1 VFDRIGSYRVYCSFS
16 QFIGKIG
23 RYSSVEDFTVHIS
36 NQMDFGRF
44 LPVFTEFDRFF
55 QKLTESEGANFFVSA
70 SFLNT
75 DNSPSSNIQYSS
87 REIYR
92 EEPWTKT

>member
-1 VFDRIGSYRVYCSFS
+1 MQPVYRQNRLVFVGWGFYCSYF
-16 QFIGKIG
+16 Q
-23 RYSSVEDFTVHIS
+23 S
-36 NQMDFGRF
+36 NGFR
-44 LPVFTEFDRFF
+44 PVFTEFDRFF
-55 QKLTESEGANFFVSA
+55 QKLTESEGADFLVSA